1 MVKNNLR
8 AFGLLLGVVMLGS
21 CARGVVAPPGLN
33 SRLLDI
39 KVKDTDSATVIT
51 LKTNNLPQ
59 YAAFK
64 TKSPPTVTIDLAS
77 TDSSP
82 VSGGISVDNG
92 FIGKVSVEQL
102 GESTGYSSR
111 ITIHLEKP
119 LSYTTSADGND
130 IVVSVSKTEEQP
142 AAGSSLEGEGLSG
155 TSSLQSGLELSPSAG
170 PEALAPLGMEQSPST
185 TSLEAVP
192 LAGIGETSP
201 APAPEALAPLGMEQS
216 PSTTSLEAVPLAGIG
231 ETSSAPAPEALAP
244 SGMGQGPAVVPPP
257 EVPLSAG
264 ISPTTPSAPGQSES
278 MESLQPAEVTA
289 PPPAPE
295 AAPEA
300 PAATSAPEAVTSPP
314 AEVAAPAV
322 TAPPPAPAEKK
333 HKKEQKIAMVV
344 PAAPVTPSIRGVRIV
359 RGVLVAPVPLI
370 FKSNEAVLN
379 KNAEEGLKHVADYMN
394 EHSHLKLLIQGYT
407 DGYGRESYN
416 KELSYYRTLWV
427 KMALER
433 YGVSSNRLMIKPMG
447 STKKFGHTKAAE
459 ARNRRVVL
467 SVVK

>member
-1 MVKNNLR
+1 MVKNNVR

-33 SRLLDI
+33 SRLLGI

-185 TSLEAVP
+185 TSPEAVP
-192 LAGIGETSP
+192 PAGIGET
-201 APAPEALAPLGMEQS
+201 PL
-216 PSTTSLEAVPLAGIG
+216 
-231 ETSSAPAPEALAP
+231 APAPEALAP
-244 SGMGQGPAVVPPP
+244 SGMEQGPAIVPPP

-264 ISPTTPSAPGQSES
+264 TSPTTPSAPGQSES

-289 PPPAPE
+289 PPAPE

-300 PAATSAPEAVTSPP
+300 PAATSAPEAVTPPP

-322 TAPPPAPAEKK
+322 TAPPPAPVEKK

-344 PAAPVTPSIRGVRIV
+344 PAAPVTPSIRSVRIV

-370 FKSNEAVLN
+370 FKNNEAVLN

-394 EHSHLKLLIQGYT
+394 EHAHLKVLIQGYT

-433 YGVSSNRLMIKPMG
+433 YGVSSNRLMIRPMG